1 MTQLKYL
8 LFFFGMLILS
18 SLNTISAQEILKISK
33 KDFPEKLT
41 IKSQKI
47 LTDDFN
53 HHHRIHVFDTLILT
67 QVNSGKNHYHVFHK
81 DKLTSLGPIGVRGD
95 GPDQWDIPATTAGQ
109 FEKTGDGIKLWY
121 FDYLRGSF
129 NQMNLTKTLRQK
141 TAYPISE
148 RKLRINAKL
157 FPFSRGFMGSNNRLY
172 VDCYIYEQDRSRI
185 KYYDLETK
193 KIVKSSLFPK
203 VKNIKH
209 LPIETIHSLYSGPF
223 EKHPTKNQ
231 FVQAT
236 FIFNRIDI
244 FDENLKLLR
253 SIVDGENWKDDYFDG
268 KDIDPATRWIRPII
282 EGYDGLA
289 LGEKMIFALEAKKN
303 VGTDEFKENESFIR
317 VFDWQGKPL
326 AYLEIAHDLSTIAF
340 DEGKG
345 MLYATDYSHELVL
358 RFDLSNDLKRW
369 VK

>member
-1 MTQLKYL
+1 MTQLKYFL
-8 LFFFGMLILS
+8 VLFGALMLS

-67 QVNSGKNHYHVFHK
+67 QVNSGKHHYHVFHK
-81 DKLTSLGPIGVRGD
+81 EKLTYLGPIGVRGD
-95 GPDQWDIPATTAGQ
+95 GPDQWEIPATTAGQ
-109 FEKTGDGIKLWY
+109 FEKKSNGIKLWY

-129 NQMNLTKTLRQK
+129 NQMNLTKTLQQNS
-141 TAYPISE
+141 AYPITE
-148 RKLRINAKL
+148 RKLRVNAKV
-157 FPFSRGFMGSNNRLY
+157 FPYSKGFMGSNNRLY
-172 VDCYIYEQDRSRI
+172 VNCFIYEQDRSRI

-193 KIVKSSLFPK
+193 KIVKSPLFPK
-203 VKNIKH
+203 VKNLNL
-209 LPIETIHSLYSGPF
+209 LPVETIHSLYGGPF

-231 FVQAT
+231 FIQAG
-236 FIFNRIDI
+236 FIINRIDV
-244 FDENLKLLR
+244 FDENLKLLL
-253 SIVDGENWKDDYFDG
+253 SIVDGDNWKDDYFDA
-268 KDIDPATRWIRPII
+268 KNIDPASSWIDPILD
-282 EGYDGLA
+282 GYNGLA
-289 LGEKMIFALEAKKN
+289 LGEKVIFALEAKKN
-303 VGTDEFKENESFIR
+303 VGTDKFKENESFIR

-358 RFDLSNDLKRW
+358 RFDLSNELKRW

>member
-1 MTQLKYL
+1 MKFLAG
-8 LFFFGMLILS
+8 FVVFVIS
-18 SLNTISAQEILKISK
+18 SLTTVFAQEILKVTK
-33 KDFPEKLT
+33 KDFPEKII

-53 HHHRIHVFDTLILT
+53 HHHRIHVFDSLILT
-67 QVNSGKNHYHVFHK
+67 QVNSGKHHYHVFHK
-81 DKLTSLGPIGVRGD
+81 DKLTYLGPIGVRGD

-109 FEKTGDGIKLWY
+109 FEKSSNGIKLWY

-129 NQMNLTKTLRQK
+129 NLMNLTKTIQQK
-141 TAYPISE
+141 TPYPITE
-148 RKLRINAKL
+148 RKLRINAKV
-157 FPFSRGFMGSNNRLY
+157 FPFSKGFMGSNKRLY
-172 VDCYIYEQDRSRI
+172 VNCYIYEQDRSRL

-193 KIVKSSLFPK
+193 KIIKSPLFPK
-203 VKNIKH
+203 VKNISQ
-209 LPIETIHSLYSGPF
+209 LPIETIHSLYGGPF
-223 EKHPTKNQ
+223 EKHPTRDQ
-231 FVQAT
+231 FVQAA

-244 FDENLKLLR
+244 FDDNLKLLL
-253 SIVDGENWKDDYFDG
+253 SIVDGDNWKDDFYDARE
-268 KDIDPATRWIRPII
+268 INPATSWINPILD
-282 EGYDGLA
+282 GYNGLA
-289 LGEKMIFALEAKKN
+289 LGEKLIFALEAKKN
-303 VGTDEFKENESFIR
+303 VGTDKFKENESFIR

-358 RFDLSNDLKRW
+358 RFDLSNELKRW